1 MSKIQNIFFDFG
13 GVLLDLDIEK
23 SFIELAH
30 VLEIENNDLQL
41 LIDKMM
47 PYLMRYEVGE
57 ISSETFLWHV
67 QKLSTIDV
75 DPKDLIRAWNAMLLG
90 WNPEK
95 LKVLE
100 LLSSQFNVY
109 LMSNTNELHL
119 RWVMNDL
126 DKNHG
131 ITDFNTRFFKKAYY
145 SHLIKLRK
153 PEQALFDFIIQDS
166 GVDPAVSIFVDDAEQ
181 NAIAAGKAGFQ
192 AIHHPTN
199 APLDALFPLL
209 EIEGLKL

>member
-100 LLSSQFNVY
+100 LLSSQFN
-109 LMSNTNELHL
+109 
-119 RWVMNDL
+119 
-126 DKNHG
+126 
-131 ITDFNTRFFKKAYY
+131 
-145 SHLIKLRK
+145 
-153 PEQALFDFIIQDS
+153 
-166 GVDPAVSIFVDDAEQ
+166 
-181 NAIAAGKAGFQ
+181 
-192 AIHHPTN
+192 
-199 APLDALFPLL
+199 
-209 EIEGLKL
+209 